1 MHQAGNNKQRA
12 SWLKATLIAFVISVM
27 FAFLQPQEAFSAS
40 QSAVSQAQSGQVSV
54 VASCFSALSLS
65 KVELSSN
72 LFKLSSYEDEKRFVE
87 ALEATPSEKKS
98 NLVVYASAK
107 QPQKSVVSEVVLD
120 STQQLPKPLMVSE
133 QSITTE
139 TALSLQAD
147 VIFELVNAHRTNI
160 GLAAVQKDERVMQVA
175 ISREPELFDE
185 IFVNGNMHAGFYARN
200 LSYKA
205 SEIVIYFN
213 TEEGAV
219 NWWLNSP
226 VHRSI
231 IENASYT
238 HAGIGCAGKACS
250 MIFASL

>member
-1 MHQAGNNKQRA
+1 MHQAGNNKLRA
-12 SWLKATLIAFVISVM
+12 SWLKAMLIAFVISVM
-27 FAFLQPQEAFSAS
+27 FAFLQPQEALSAS
-40 QSAVSQAQSGQVSV
+40 QSAVSQAQSGQVSF
-54 VASCFSALSLS
+54 VAFCISALSLS
-65 KVELSSN
+65 KVDLSSHSM
-72 LFKLSSYEDEKRFVE
+72 KLSSYEDEKRFVE
-87 ALEATPSEKKS
+87 ALETPAEKKS
-98 NLVVYASAK
+98 NLAVYASAK
-107 QPQKSVVSEVVLD
+107 QPQELVVSESAGD
-120 STQQLPKPLMVSE
+120 SNQQSPKPLMVSE

-139 TALSLQAD
+139 SAAGLQAD
-147 VIFELVNAHRTNI
+147 AIFDLVNAHRTSI
-160 GLAAVQKDERVMQVA
+160 GLSAVQKDDRVMQVA

-200 LSYKA
+200 LPYTA

-219 NWWLNSP
+219 NWWLHSP
-226 VHRSI
+226 VHRGI